1 MTALTIPFISKS
13 NHPLVT
19 VVCLALVGAAIALT
33 IYLLCRHFH
42 GHHKAKKEGIDRRHD
57 GRHGNH

>member
-13 NHPLVT
+13 NSPFLTLLCLV
-19 VVCLALVGAAIALT
+19 LVGAAIGVT
-33 IYLLCRHFH
+33 VYLLCRHAH
-42 GHHKAKKEGIDRRHD
+42 GHHKAKKQGVDRRHD